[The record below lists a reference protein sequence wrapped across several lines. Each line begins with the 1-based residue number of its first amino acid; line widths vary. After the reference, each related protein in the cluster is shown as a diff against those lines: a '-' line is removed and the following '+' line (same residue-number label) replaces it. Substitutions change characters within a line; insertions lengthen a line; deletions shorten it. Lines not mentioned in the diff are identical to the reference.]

1 MYQTRF
7 LLNDTKMLKYL
18 FIAFLIIV
26 FVPSVRRFVFWL
38 LVGRQLAKEQEKQNA
53 QFRPRREGETRVE
66 PTKPTKGSDFK
77 GGEYVDYEEVK

>member
-1 MYQTRF
+1 
-7 LLNDTKMLKYL
+7 MLKYL

-53 QFRPRREGETRVE
+53 RHKPRREGETNVQSNS
-66 PTKPTKGSDFK
+66 PSKGSGFK